1 MSTAFSFLNK
11 AIDKAH
17 EFLRRLIFSIV
28 KYDYYL
34 KICNTA
40 FAEPYKKI
48 VLFNFDLNWINIVT
62 MELLTLGLALFIVAL
77 IFIPTLR
84 TGASPVPTSRRMQKA
99 LLSLLPE
106 HLPCD
111 PQGVIYELGSGWG
124 GLAFAVAKK
133 YPKTTV
139 VGYEISLLP
148 WLYALL
154 RKSFQPQ
161 KNLHFTLSNFL
172 NRDLSNG
179 VLVLC
184 YLLPKPMDQ
193 LRIKLEDELALG
205 ALVASNTF
213 AFRGWRPVDEKT
225 ADDMYASHVF
235 LYEAGNTN

>member
-1 MSTAFSFLNK
+1 M
-11 AIDKAH
+11 
-17 EFLRRLIFSIV
+17 LIIWR
-28 KYDYYL
+28 
-34 KICNTA
+34 ICNTA
-40 FAEPYKKI
+40 IAKSCEKD
-48 VLFNFDLNWINIVT
+48 LLLNFGLNWINAVT
-62 MELLTLGLALFIVAL
+62 MELLTLGLALFIIAL

-84 TGASPVPTSRRMQKA
+84 TGASPVPTSLRMQKA
-99 LLSLLPE
+99 LLALLPK
-106 HLPCD
+106 HLPRD
-111 PQGVIYELGSGWG
+111 TQGVIYELGSGWG

-133 YPKTTV
+133 YPETTV
-139 VGYEISLLP
+139 VGYEISILP
-148 WLYALL
+148 WLYAQI

-193 LRIKLEDELALG
+193 LRIKLEEELVLG

-213 AFRGWRPVDEKT
+213 AFRGWRPIDEKT

-235 LYEAGNTN
+235 LYEAGNTNQ

>member
-1 MSTAFSFLNK
+1 M
-11 AIDKAH
+11 
-17 EFLRRLIFSIV
+17 LIIWR
-28 KYDYYL
+28 
-34 KICNTA
+34 ICNTA
-40 FAEPYKKI
+40 IAQSCEKN
-48 VLFNFDLNWINIVT
+48 VLFNFDLNWINAVT
-62 MELLTLGLALFIVAL
+62 MELLTLGLALFVIAL
-77 IFIPTLR
+77 VFIPTLR

-99 LLSLLPE
+99 LLALLPE
-106 HLPCD
+106 HLTCD
-111 PQGVIYELGSGWG
+111 PQSVIYELGSGWG

-133 YPKTTV
+133 YPETTV

-148 WLYALL
+148 WLYARL

-193 LRIKLEDELALG
+193 LRIKLEEELALG
-205 ALVASNTF
+205 ALVVSNTF

-235 LYEAGNTN
+235 LYEVGNTSR